1 MSVATVSR
9 VLSNDGEGVRP
20 LTQEAVRAAAAE
32 LGYQYHGVAAALR
45 RRRTMQVGVV
55 VPRIANP
62 YFAGLVEALERSLAP
77 LGFDLLL
84 ADAQE
89 NPATEKARIQ
99 SLLNRRADA
108 LVIVP
113 THEQESAPALAPA
126 AGIPVIQLDR
136 RVEDF
141 EADWVGTDNRVGMA
155 ALVAHLRA
163 RGHHRVGFLGAKPT
177 NTTARERLQGFRDAH
192 PDAPALL
199 RDFSMEW
206 GERAFRKLRA
216 QDPAVSAVVC
226 ANDLLAYGVLRACR
240 ADGLRVPDD
249 IVVTGFDDLP
259 FSAIVAPGL
268 TTVRQPVANL
278 AATATRLLQQ
288 RLTEGGAAEPPRRL
302 LLESELVIRESSAA
316 VRSNRPTG

>member
-163 RGHHRVGFLGAKPT
+163 RGQVRTISHPVYGDVEMLAPPIHLSDSDVEMVRAPLLGEHT
-177 NTTARERLQGFRDAH
+177 SDVLTAELGLDE
-192 PDAPALL
+192 PALARL
-199 RDFSMEW
+199 E
-206 GERAFRKLRA
+206 
-216 QDPAVSAVVC
+216 
-226 ANDLLAYGVLRACR
+226 
-240 ADGLRVPDD
+240 ADG
-249 IVVTGFDDLP
+249 VVARYRG
-259 FSAIVAPGL
+259 
-268 TTVRQPVANL
+268 
-278 AATATRLLQQ
+278 
-288 RLTEGGAAEPPRRL
+288 
-302 LLESELVIRESSAA
+302 
-316 VRSNRPTG
+316 